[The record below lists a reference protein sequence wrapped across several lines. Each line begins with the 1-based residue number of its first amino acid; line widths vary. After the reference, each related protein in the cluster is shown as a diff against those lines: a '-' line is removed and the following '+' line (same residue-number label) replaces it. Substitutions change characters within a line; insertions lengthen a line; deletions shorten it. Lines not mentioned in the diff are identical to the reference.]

1 MDHDTTFYV
10 ERTETGLYI
19 PICKKAAVCDIFQK
33 GYSYC
38 ELYNGDKTIIL
49 LFWSL
54 YYPAPKQEALDAIEE
69 YFKFVYAL
77 TGNKGSLANRGRD

>member
-1 MDHDTTFYV
+1 MNDSTVFYV

-19 PICKKAAVCDIFQK
+19 PIGKQAAVRDIFQK

-54 YYPAPKQEALDAIEE
+54 YYPAPKQEVLDAIEE
-69 YFKFVYAL
+69 YFQFVYAL
-77 TGNKGSLANRGRD
+77 TGNKGSLANGERD